1 METTTLLAVLSPI
14 ASMAFAFF
22 AFRRN
27 QKLDDSTTGRE
38 MGALLTDVGY
48 IKAQL
53 DEVKHRLEANHDR
66 HTELAE
72 RIASVEQSA
81 KSAHKR
87 LDAMEGKERNDG

>member
-27 QKLDDSTTGRE
+27 QKLDDGQTGRE
-38 MGALLTDVGY
+38 MGALLSDIGY

-53 DEVKHRLEANHDR
+53 DEVKHKLEASDNR

-72 RIASVEQSA
+72 RISAVEQSA
-81 KSAHKR
+81 KSAHRR
-87 LDAMEGKERNDG
+87 LDALAGKE

>member
-27 QKLDDSTTGRE
+27 QKIDDSTTGER
-38 MGALLTDVGY
+38 MGVLLTDVGY

-53 DEVKHRLEANHDR
+53 DEVKHKLEASDDR
-66 HTELAE
+66 HAALAE
-72 RIASVEQSA
+72 RISAVEQSA

-87 LDAMEGKERNDG
+87 LDALAGKERDNG